1 MEMMRLKVNE
11 SSINRFPIKK
21 EEENVLTVYVIF
33 MTFMV
38 KIRDEVTMGNVYKV
52 QSILITLISF
62 DSLYD
67 IDKE

>member
-1 MEMMRLKVNE
+1 MMRLKVNE

-38 KIRDEVTMGNVYKV
+38 KIRHEVIWEM
-52 QSILITLISF
+52 
-62 DSLYD
+62 
-67 IDKE
+67 